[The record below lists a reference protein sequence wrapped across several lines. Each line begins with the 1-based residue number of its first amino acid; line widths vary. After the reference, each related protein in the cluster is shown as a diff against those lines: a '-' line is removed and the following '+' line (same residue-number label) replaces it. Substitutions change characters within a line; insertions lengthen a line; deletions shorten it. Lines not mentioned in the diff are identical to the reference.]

1 MGTRLISAYCD
12 HLSLSAGAPCPLLTM
27 FCGQVGCSDVPDT
40 GEQPYQEPQGDS
52 EEGPSGVASS
62 VGRVCAGVFVVEAT
76 PDTEVDVEASTAQ
89 DDEDDDGYRIQNT
102 LSCQAFAHSY
112 SLMPSRK
119 CAPVS
124 SGALASP
131 TITQAL

>member
-1 MGTRLISAYCD
+1 M
-12 HLSLSAGAPCPLLTM
+12 
-27 FCGQVGCSDVPDT
+27 
-40 GEQPYQEPQGDS
+40 
-52 EEGPSGVASS
+52 ASS

-76 PDTEVDVEASTAQ
+76 PDTEDEVEASTAQ
-89 DDEDDDGYRIQNT
+89 EYRIQNT
-102 LSCQAFAHSY
+102 LSCQAFAQSY

-119 CAPVS
+119 RTPVS